1 MYFLIIERKIMLN
14 AIYAVAFLILF
25 IGVLLIGELLANIFG
40 WE

>member
-1 MYFLIIERKIMLN
+1 MLN
-14 AIYAVAFLILF
+14 AIYAVAFLIFF